1 MIIIATLLSALI
13 APDCHDV
20 TADVIRAADLA
31 SIQPIFARLEP
42 EMMVGYSPMPG
53 AMRILQA
60 AQLERLAY
68 RNGIDG
74 GEYRDI
80 CFQRAM
86 RELDAQELLAAI
98 RQSIGIADASV
109 ELTDFSH
116 FPAPVGD
123 LVFPRSGLSLSSSS
137 YPEALLWRGYVSYG
151 SGHQFPI
158 WARVNIRTRL
168 NRVVALDNLVGGAPV
183 RPDQVKIE
191 PLNGVPDALA
201 PAQSTDV
208 VVGKSLVR
216 PVRRGATIS
225 LDDLA
230 GAVVVRR
237 GSKVEVDFKSG
248 LLHLK
253 FQAAAEVDG
262 RFGDRIRLRNLQS
275 GNTFV
280 AEVSGNNEAR
290 VVPEN

>member
-1 MIIIATLLSALI
+1 MIIIATLLSALV
-13 APDCHDV
+13 APDCRV
-20 TADVIRAADLA
+20 VNSDVIRAGDLA
-31 SIQPIFARLEP
+31 AVQSAFTQLDP
-42 EMMVGYSPMPG
+42 EMMVGHSPMPG
-53 AMRILQA
+53 AVRILQA
-60 AQLERLAY
+60 AQLERLAN

-98 RQSIGIADASV
+98 RQSIGIADANV
-109 ELTDFSH
+109 ELTDFSR

-137 YPEALLWRGYVSYG
+137 YPEALLWKGYVSYD

-158 WARVNIRTRL
+158 WARVKIRARL
-168 NRVVALDNLVGGAPV
+168 NRVVALDNLVAGAPV

-191 PLNGVPDALA
+191 PLNGAPDALA
-201 PAQSTDV
+201 PAQSADV

-230 GAVVVRR
+230 GAFVVRR

-248 LLHLK
+248 FLHLK
-253 FQAAAEVDG
+253 LQAAAEVDG
-262 RFGDRIRLRNLQS
+262 RCGDRIRLRNLQS

-280 AEVSGNNEAR
+280 AEVSGKNEAR